1 MKRNL
6 LTLFLSLELFGC
18 VAQSITLEEARKNY
32 YECTRDKQ
40 TCELLF
46 SRLSE
51 SHSEN
56 NTVLNGY
63 YGAVAANLANHTR
76 EPAQK
81 IRLFNLGR
89 RLLEN
94 AILSDSLNLELRFL
108 RFSIQENCPPTL
120 HYSSQITAD
129 KTFIIKNMGS
139 ASSRSLK
146 KNMAGYLSTSRHL
159 TGEEKEKVKQVLN
172 KD

>member
-1 MKRNL
+1 MKSIW
-6 LTLFLSLELFGC
+6 LSLSLLLELLGGF
-18 VAQSITLEEARKNY
+18 AQTITLEEARRNY
-32 YECTRDKQ
+32 YQCTTDKQ
-40 TCELLF
+40 TCEQLF
-46 SRLSE
+46 TRLSE

-94 AILSDSLNLELRFL
+94 AILADSLNLELRFL
-108 RFSIQENCPPTL
+108 RYTIQENCPPSL
-120 HYSSQITAD
+120 HYNSRLAAD
-129 KTFIIKNMGS
+129 KTFIIKNMS
-139 ASSRSLK
+139 SSVSRSLK
-146 KNMAGYLSTSRHL
+146 KNIADYLSASRHL
-159 TGEEKEKVKQVLN
+159 SREEKEKVKEELN